1 MLKSN
6 EKINIAKKNQN
17 DDQSLANGASTGN
30 MFHAAEKGNEDSE
43 PAGEANAVT

>member
-17 DDQSLANGASTGN
+17 DDQSLANGASTGH